1 MASRR
6 KYTEELLNDAVQ
18 HSTSVAG
25 VLRYLGI
32 GQAGGTHAHIS
43 RMIKRFGIDT
53 SHFVR
58 FRNGSH
64 HRRLTPADIWVRI
77 PFGSKRTK
85 PYLLRRAMI
94 ESGIEHACQLCGNA
108 GAWRDQPLTLD
119 VDHIDGDYHNTL
131 PENVRFLCPNCHSQ
145 TPNFAGRSR
154 GKWATV
160 GDLGVAGRSRP
171 APTTAS

>member
-1 MASRR
+1 
-6 KYTEELLNDAVQ
+6 
-18 HSTSVAG
+18 
-25 VLRYLGI
+25 
-32 GQAGGTHAHIS
+32 
-43 RMIKRFGIDT
+43 MIKKFDIDT

-64 HRRLTPADIWVRI
+64 HVRLTPAQILVRI

-94 ESGIEHACQLCGNA
+94 ESGVVHACQLCGND
-108 GAWRDQPLTLD
+108 GAWRGQPLTLD
-119 VDHIDGDYHNTL
+119 VDHIDGDYHNNL

-154 GKWATV
+154 GKWAMPEV
-160 GDLGVAGRSRP
+160 LEVAGRGRP
-171 APTTAS
+171 DSSSAS